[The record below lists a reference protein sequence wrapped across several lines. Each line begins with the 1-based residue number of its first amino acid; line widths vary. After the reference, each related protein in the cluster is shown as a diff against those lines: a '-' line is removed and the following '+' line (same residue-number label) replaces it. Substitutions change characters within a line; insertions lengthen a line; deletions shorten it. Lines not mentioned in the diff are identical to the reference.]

1 MPHSSFGT
9 PCYRSGPALY
19 YEVDHI
25 LCDDRNDHALHFH
38 DCYELC
44 FHIRGTQQLYFDQHL
59 IDLQPLDVFIMQPY
73 HIHGLVGPAQLDDH
87 ERLVIRLSPSALDK
101 IGQGITSVRT
111 TLDHIAKRCGGQ
123 LRLERYDW
131 LVIRELLP
139 MIKPDVADQTA
150 VDKLIGLGALRII
163 VGIVLRASR
172 VLPEAAVDSRRSDA
186 LLKSVADY
194 IAANFNGGLHA
205 GEARRALQ
213 HQQISPVAP
222 LCRCIRREP
231 VPVCAA
237 VPRRLRQDAH
247 PAGRAAAVGIRPVRL
262 QRLLQLPARIHP
274 PDRHVS
280 HQMERRRAPSD
291 SLMQFC

>member
-1 MPHSSFGT
+1 MPLSSFGT

-44 FHIRGTQQLYFDQHL
+44 FHIRGTQQLYFDQHP

-87 ERLVIRLSPSALDK
+87 ERLVIRLSPSALDR

-111 TLDHIAKRCGGQ
+111 TLDYITKRCGGR
-123 LRLERYDW
+123 LRLERNDW

-163 VGIVLRASR
+163 VGIVLRASH

-194 IAANFNGGLHA
+194 IAANFTGDCTLEKLA
-205 GEARRALQ
+205 ERFS
-213 HQQISPVAP
+213 ISKYHLSHRFADAFGVSLYQYVL
-222 LCRCIRREP
+222 LCRIAYAKTLILQGEPLQSVSGRCGFNDYSNFLRVFTRQTGMSPTKWRED
-231 VPVCAA
+231 A
-237 VPRRLRQDAH
+237 LRQ
-247 PAGRAAAVGIRPVRL
+247 
-262 QRLLQLPARIHP
+262 IH
-274 PDRHVS
+274 
-280 HQMERRRAPSD
+280 
-291 SLMQFC
+291 